1 MADRPLTDNQ
11 IDDMLFEMQQ
21 RLRGCKGVTTQG
33 DTALKAIDRMLD
45 LIRISLVAAAE
56 RVQAGGE

>member
-21 RLRGCKGVTTQG
+21 RLRGCKGMTTNG
-33 DTALKAIDRMLD
+33 ETVLRAVELKIE
-45 LIRISLVAAAE
+45 LIRQALVLLSEA
-56 RVQAGGE
+56 VGD

>member
-21 RLRGCKGVTTQG
+21 RLRGCSAATTQG

>member
-1 MADRPLTDNQ
+1 MAERPLTDNQ
-11 IDDMLFEMQQ
+11 IDDVLFEMQQ